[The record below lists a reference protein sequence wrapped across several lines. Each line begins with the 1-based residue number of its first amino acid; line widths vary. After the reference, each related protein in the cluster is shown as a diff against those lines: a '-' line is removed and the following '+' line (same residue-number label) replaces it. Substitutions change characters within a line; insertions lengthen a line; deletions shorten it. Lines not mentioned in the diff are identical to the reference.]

1 MQFTYPHTDK
11 TTDNMK
17 KVFATIAAI
26 ALASSMIFAQDI
38 NEATEIYNAGAAALG
53 NSEKAEALSNFE
65 KALSMAES
73 LGEAGAD
80 LLGECKGIIPNLKLS
95 IAKDL
100 VKAADFDG
108 AVAKLADAKETAEK
122 FGAEDVLSEITEL
135 LPQVLLSKG
144 NSLLTAKDYAGAA
157 AVYKEIVDADE
168 TNGIAA
174 LRLGQALN
182 AAGDTAGAVEAFTKA
197 AANGQEANANKQLGN
212 ISLKSAAA
220 ALKEKKF
227 ADAIA
232 SALKANEYGENPQ
245 AFMIAAQASQLSG
258 KNADAIKYFE
268 KYLEVAPTAK
278 NAGQIAYT
286 VGALYQQ
293 AKNTAKAKEYYTKA
307 LSDPKYGAEAKKLL
321 DALK

>member
-1 MQFTYPHTDK
+1 
-11 TTDNMK
+11 MK
-17 KVFATIAAI
+17 KVFASIAAI
-26 ALASSMIFAQDI
+26 VLASSMIFAQDI
-38 NEATEIYNAGAAALG
+38 NEATEIYNAGAAALS
-53 NSEKAEALSNFE
+53 NSEKVEALTNFE
-65 KALSMAES
+65 KALTMAEG
-73 LGEAGAD
+73 LGEAGAE
-80 LLGECKGIIPNLKLS
+80 LVGECKGIIPNLKLS

-108 AVAKLADAKETAEK
+108 AIAKLAEAKETAEK
-122 FGAEDVLSEITEL
+122 FGAEDLLTEISGL

-157 AVYKEIVDADE
+157 AVYKQIVDADE
-168 TNGIAA
+168 TNGVAA

-212 ISLKSAAA
+212 ICLKDAAA
-220 ALKEKKF
+220 ALKAKKF
-227 ADAIA
+227 ADAVT
-232 SALKANEYGENPQ
+232 SALKANEYGDNPQ
-245 AFMIAAQASQLSG
+245 AFQIAAQASQLSG

-268 KYLEVAPTAK
+268 KYLEVSPNAK

-286 VGALYQQ
+286 IGALYQQ
-293 AKNTAKAKEYYTKA
+293 AKNTAKAKEFYTKA